1 MGEALTV
8 RALRSAVLISLLLL
22 GGCRPEGPQRP
33 LFKLLT
39 PAQTG
44 VRFANT
50 ITTNDSLNE
59 QTDPY
64 VYNGGGV
71 AIGDIDNDGLP
82 DIFLTGNMVSSR
94 LYLNKGGYRL
104 EDITQSA
111 GAIYGRRVIGATLV
125 DMHNDGYLDRY

>member
-50 ITTNDSLNE
+50 IT
-59 QTDPY
+59 
-64 VYNGGGV
+64 
-71 AIGDIDNDGLP
+71 
-82 DIFLTGNMVSSR
+82 
-94 LYLNKGGYRL
+94 K
-104 EDITQSA
+104 
-111 GAIYGRRVIGATLV
+111 
-125 DMHNDGYLDRY
+125 

>member
-1 MGEALTV
+1 MFRLSPRAVATLVPIVAVMSCGRRSV
-8 RALRSAVLISLLLL
+8 RT
-22 GGCRPEGPQRP
+22 PP
-33 LFKLLT
+33 LFRLLP

-44 VRFANT
+44 ITFANT
-50 ITTNDSLNE
+50 IVTNDSLNE

-94 LYLNKGGYRL
+94 LYLNKRSEEHTSEL
-104 EDITQSA
+104 QS
-111 GAIYGRRVIGATLV
+111 RSDLV
-125 DMHNDGYLDRY
+125 CR